1 LYKYEKTDYW
11 LKKINLIIT
20 ECLNASL
27 LLSLKIKVMEHKEI
41 LLKPMKKTKVHHDG
55 RQCQTPQHK
64 KPSTACPYVSNWVY
78 CQVFVLFVFF

>member
-27 LLSLKIKVMEHKEI
+27 LLSLKIKVMEHEEI

-55 RQCQTPQHK
+55 QQCQTPQHK
-64 KPSTACPYVSNWVY
+64 N
-78 CQVFVLFVFF
+78 CQVFGGFRVVRLFLVFWVVYS